1 VRCAFAKF
9 KPSRGLPFGL
19 LSQTKDTQIS
29 DVYEVKSTLFM
40 MGLLKD
46 SQLQKRMSDLQR
58 VGTQRT
64 TYLEIL
70 SGIVEARAYLEEIK
84 SKASRRDACLF
95 QKRVSYAACRS
106 REGVK

>member
-9 KPSRGLPFGL
+9 KPPRHLPLGL
-19 LSQTKDTQIS
+19 LSQTKDTQMS

-40 MGLLKD
+40 MDLLKD
-46 SQLQKRMSDLQR
+46 SQLQKWMLGVQR
-58 VGTQRT
+58 AGTQRT

-70 SGIVEARAYLEEIK
+70 SGIVEARAYLEEI

-95 QKRVSYAACRS
+95 QKRVLYAACRS